1 MWIRGTSVI
10 VITALLIVGQ
20 AGLHG
25 SRGAYLRMRLM
36 STVAP
41 LATVIIVA
49 LPHDGFP
56 VWMKGSSPSSV
67 SCWPWLRSW

>member
-1 MWIRGTSVI
+1 
-10 VITALLIVGQ
+10 
-20 AGLHG
+20 
-25 SRGAYLRMRLM
+25 
-36 STVAP
+36 
-41 LATVIIVA
+41 VIIVA